1 MRYRLALFDM
11 DGTVLDTL
19 QDLADSTNAVLKK
32 HGFPTHDIEAVRQ
45 FVGNGAKLLIERA
58 VPVGTDPQKTDTVLA
73 DFKEYYGKH
82 SADATKPYDGIL
94 AMLRQLRAAGVRT
107 AVVSNKPDFAVRSL
121 SAQYFGE
128 LFDAS
133 IGDREGV
140 RKKPAPDSVLE
151 VMRLLECE
159 PCETVYIGDS
169 DVDVQT
175 AQNAGIDGIFV
186 DWGFRST
193 ECLRESG
200 AKTIVSTPDEIT
212 ALILQ

>member
-1 MRYRLALFDM
+1 MKYKLALFDM

-45 FVGNGAKLLIERA
+45 FVGNGAKVLIEKA
-58 VPVGTDPQKTDTVLA
+58 VPFGTDAQKTDTVLA
-73 DFKEYYGKH
+73 DFKEYYGAH
-82 SADATKPYDGIL
+82 SADATKPYGGIL
-94 AMLRQLRAAGVRT
+94 EMLRALRAAGVRT

-121 SAQYFGE
+121 SARYFGE
-128 LFDAS
+128 LFDLS

-140 RKKPAPDSVLE
+140 RKKPAPDSVFE
-151 VMRLLECE
+151 VMQTLNVAPAEA
-159 PCETVYIGDS
+159 VYIGDS

-186 DWGFRST
+186 DWGFRSAA
-193 ECLRESG
+193 CLRESG
-200 AKTIVSTPDEIT
+200 ATTVVSTPDAIT
-212 ALILQ
+212 KLILE

>member
-1 MRYRLALFDM
+1 MRYKLALFDM

-19 QDLADSTNAVLKK
+19 QDLADSTNAVLEK

-45 FVGNGAKLLIERA
+45 FVGNGAKVLIEKA
-58 VPVGTDPQKTDTVLA
+58 VPAGTDARKIDAVLA
-73 DFKEYYGKH
+73 DFKEYYGDH
-82 SADATKPYDGIL
+82 SADVTKPYDGIPE
-94 AMLRQLRAAGVRT
+94 MLQRLRAAGVRT

-128 LFDAS
+128 LFDVS

-151 VMRLLECE
+151 VMRQLGCE

-186 DWGFRST
+186 DWGFRSV
-193 ECLRESG
+193 ECLCQSG
-200 AKTIVSTPDEIT
+200 AKTVVSSPNEI
-212 ALILQ
+212 AELILQ

>member
-1 MRYRLALFDM
+1 MKYRLALFDM

-32 HGFPTHDIEAVRQ
+32 HGFPTHDVEAVRQ

-58 VPVGTDPQKTDTVLA
+58 VPAGTDAQKTDTVLA
-73 DFKEYYGKH
+73 DFKDHYREH

-94 AMLRQLRAAGVRT
+94 EMLRTLRAAGVRT

-121 SAQYFGE
+121 SEKYFGE
-128 LFDAS
+128 LFDRS

-140 RKKPAPDSVLE
+140 RKKPAPDSVFE
-151 VMRLLECE
+151 VMRELGVAPSEA
-159 PCETVYIGDS
+159 VYIGDS

-186 DWGFRST
+186 DWGFRSADV
-193 ECLRESG
+193 LRQSG
-200 AKTIVSTPDEIT
+200 AEVIVSTPDEIT
-212 ALILQ
+212 RKILQ

>member
-1 MRYRLALFDM
+1 MRYKLALFDM

-19 QDLADSTNAVLKK
+19 QDLADSTNAVLEK

-45 FVGNGAKLLIERA
+45 FVGNGAKVLIEKA
-58 VPVGTDPQKTDTVLA
+58 VPAGTDARKIDAVLA
-73 DFKEYYGKH
+73 DFKEYYGDH
-82 SADATKPYDGIL
+82 SADATKPYDGIPE
-94 AMLRQLRAAGVRT
+94 MLRQLRAAGVRT

-128 LFDAS
+128 LFDVS

-151 VMRLLECE
+151 VMRQLGCE

-186 DWGFRST
+186 DWGFRSV
-193 ECLRESG
+193 ECLCQSG
-200 AKTIVSTPDEIT
+200 AKTVVSSPNEI
-212 ALILQ
+212 AELILQ